1 MLNVVNLVG
10 RIATDVEL
18 RYSGKGN
25 PICYFAVAVAKPYY
39 AQTEDADASFP
50 RVVVFGKLA
59 EIVAEYKKKGDLIAV
74 AGWLN
79 TRSYET
85 DDGVRYVTEVVAED
99 VRFLDYRE
107 RDEEDEKDKRKTTK
121 TKTKR
126 R

>member
-18 RYSGKGN
+18 RYSGKGKA
-25 PICYFAVAVAKPYY
+25 ICYFAIAVDKPYY
-39 AQTEDADASFP
+39 AQFEDDDAAFP
-50 RVVVFGKLA
+50 RVVVFGRLA
-59 EIVAEYKKKGDLIAV
+59 EIVAEYKRKGDLIAV
-74 AGWLN
+74 SGWLN

-107 RDEEDEKDKRKTTK
+107 RDEDEKDKKKTTK
-121 TKTKR
+121 AKSKR